1 MLSETVASP
10 SKKGLFMWFKEIYS
24 TCLLIFCS
32 IIVLTVIFQE
42 NSTLS
47 QFNAW
52 VAFFVFFISL
62 YWLSMVEGGQA
73 SLVGLPPVDMELY
86 HESHPTTHKIMAVIN
101 RGDTIDRYLMGRQF
115 MVLALVFVENLCAH
129 AKDPE
134 MSILGMP
141 IIINKMFLNTGLAVF
156 FMTAMIGKISAQVNA
171 SRCMLDY
178 VNNFFAY
185 FTMQFAR
192 AIEVSGLLHCC
203 YPVQMFFAKAAGQ
216 PLVSKEAP
224 RSQVQNIFFW
234 GRVLISAAILLF
246 AFAVTISALWNGQT
260 TMWEGIPAWVTLVFF
275 FLFMAIVGMLEGMQI
290 AFFAVARMSSEERA
304 KSTWAKK
311 TCNVLF
317 EGDGRNL
324 AGFMIGRQMCVTL
337 CFFIIARVTTVK
349 LNDGDPNIFG
359 VSDVVQ
365 KFFETGLLGALITT
379 IVASIAWQLVASAF
393 PMAFLSTPITYV
405 LLRFCLGLEWTG
417 LCQGSWVVARAH
429 RKLVKFKRD
438 EVYIGTAEER
448 AAKCAADPKSFD
460 EDDDH
465 KLDVVPGHMYPG
477 PACLPIHNISGVKRT
492 LDEIDYLEAD
502 LTQQY
507 LDIRTRLQRLQEH
520 KKTMIAHNEIEEQKD
535 MVPPSMAAKSDD
547 VEDAGD
553 PSESKLKH
561 ISYDDQV

>member
-52 VAFFVFFISL
+52 VAFFIFFISL

-73 SLVGLPPVDMELY
+73 SLVGLPPVDSELY
-86 HESHPTTHKIMAVIN
+86 HESHPTTHKIMTVIN
-101 RGDTIDRYLMGRQF
+101 TGDTIDRYLMGRQF

-141 IIINKMFLNTGLAVF
+141 IIINKIFLSTGLAVF

-234 GRVLISAAILLF
+234 GRVLISTAILFF

-260 TMWEGIPAWVTLVFF
+260 TMWEGVPAWVTLVFF

-304 KSTWAKK
+304 KSAWAKK

-417 LCQGSWVVARAH
+417 LCQGSWVFARAH

-507 LDIRTRLQRLQEH
+507 LDIRNRLQRLQEH

-535 MVPPSMAAKSDD
+535 MVPPSMVAKSDD

>member
-1 MLSETVASP
+1 
-10 SKKGLFMWFKEIYS
+10 
-24 TCLLIFCS
+24 
-32 IIVLTVIFQE
+32 
-42 NSTLS
+42 
-47 QFNAW
+47 
-52 VAFFVFFISL
+52 
-62 YWLSMVEGGQA
+62 MVEGGQA
-73 SLVGLPPVDMELY
+73 SLVGLPPVDSELY
-86 HESHPTTHKIMAVIN
+86 HESHPTTHKIMTVIN
-101 RGDTIDRYLMGRQF
+101 TGDTIDRYLMGRQF

-141 IIINKMFLNTGLAVF
+141 IIINKIFLSTGLAVF

-178 VNNFFAY
+178 VNNYFAY

-192 AIEVSGLLHCC
+192 AVEVSGLLHCC

-234 GRVLISAAILLF
+234 GRVLISTAILFF

-260 TMWEGIPAWVTLVFF
+260 TMWEGVPAWVTLVFF

-304 KSTWAKK
+304 KSAWAKK

-359 VSDVVQ
+359 VSDVAQ

-379 IVASIAWQLVASAF
+379 IVASIAWQLIASAF

-477 PACLPIHNISGVKRT
+477 PACLPIHNISGVRRT
-492 LDEIDYLEAD
+492 LDEIEYLEAD

-507 LDIRTRLQRLQEH
+507 LDIRNRLQRLQEH

-535 MVPPSMAAKSDD
+535 MVPPSMVAKSDD

>member
-477 PACLPIHNISGVKRT
+477 PACLPIHNISGVRRT

>member
-1 MLSETVASP
+1 
-10 SKKGLFMWFKEIYS
+10 MWFKEIYS

-42 NSTLS
+42 NSTLA

-52 VAFFVFFISL
+52 VAFFIFFISL

-86 HESHPTTHKIMAVIN
+86 HESHPTTHKIMTVIN

-141 IIINKMFLNTGLAVF
+141 IIINKIFLSTGLAVF

-178 VNNFFAY
+178 VNNYFAY

-203 YPVQMFFAKAAGQ
+203 YPVQMFFARAAGQ

-224 RSQVQNIFFW
+224 RSAVQNIFFW
-234 GRVLISAAILLF
+234 GRVLISAAILFF
-246 AFAVTISALWNGQT
+246 AFAVTISALLNGQT
-260 TMWEGIPAWVTLVFF
+260 TMWEGVPATVTLVFF
-275 FLFMAIVGMLEGMQI
+275 FLFMSIVGMLEGMQI

-349 LNDGDPNIFG
+349 LNEGDPNIFG
-359 VSDVVQ
+359 VSDITQ

-379 IVASIAWQLVASAF
+379 IVASIAWQLIASAF
-393 PMAFLSTPITYV
+393 PMAFLSTPVTYV

-429 RKLVKFKRD
+429 RKIVKFKRD

-448 AAKCAADPKSFD
+448 AAKCAANPMSFD

-492 LDEIDYLEAD
+492 LDEIEYLEAD
-502 LTQQY
+502 LKQQH
-507 LDIRTRLQRLQEH
+507 LDITNRLARLEEH
-520 KKTMIAHNEIEEQKD
+520 KKTMLAHNDIEDQKK
-535 MVPPSMAAKSDD
+535 SMLAKSDD
-547 VEDAGD
+547 VENAGD
-553 PSESKLKH
+553 TSES
-561 ISYDDQV
+561 D

>member
-1 MLSETVASP
+1 
-10 SKKGLFMWFKEIYS
+10 MWFKEIYS

-52 VAFFVFFISL
+52 AAFFVFWVSL

-73 SLVGLPPVDMELY
+73 SLVGLPPVDMEVY
-86 HESHPTTHKIMAVIN
+86 RESHPTTHKIMNVIN

-129 AKDPE
+129 AKDPT

-141 IIINKMFLNTGLAVF
+141 IIINKIFLNTGLAVF

-185 FTMQFAR
+185 FTMQAAR
-192 AIEVSGLLHCC
+192 LIEVSGLLHCC
-203 YPVQMFFAKAAGQ
+203 YPVQMFFARAAGQ

-224 RSQVQNIFFW
+224 RTAVQNIFFW
-234 GRVLISAAILLF
+234 GRVLISAAILVF
-246 AFAVTISALWNGQT
+246 AFAVTLSALLNGQT
-260 TMWEGIPAWVTLVFF
+260 TMWEGVPVTVTIIFF
-275 FLFMAIVGMLEGMQI
+275 FLFMSVVGMLEGMQI
-290 AFFAVARMSSEERA
+290 AFFAVARMTEEDRA
-304 KSTWAKK
+304 KSKWAKK

-359 VSDVVQ
+359 VSDITQ

-379 IVASIAWQLVASAF
+379 IVASIAWQLIASAF
-393 PMAFLSTPITYV
+393 PMAFLSTPVTYV

-429 RKLVKFKRD
+429 RKIVKFKRD

-448 AAKCAADPKSFD
+448 AAKSKENPMSFD

-477 PACLPIHNISGVKRT
+477 PACLPMHNISGVNRT
-492 LDEIDYLEAD
+492 LDEIEYLESD
-502 LTQQY
+502 LKQQHR
-507 LDIRTRLQRLQEH
+507 DIENRLARLEEH
-520 KKTMIAHNEIEEQKD
+520 KKKMLVHDDIEEQKK
-535 MVPPSMAAKSDD
+535 AAKSDD
-547 VEDAGD
+547 IEEMNT
-553 PSESKLKH
+553 PSYEGETSG
-561 ISYDDQV
+561 SD

>member
-86 HESHPTTHKIMAVIN
+86 HESHPTTHKIMTVIN

-178 VNNFFAY
+178 VNNYFAY

-448 AAKCAADPKSFD
+448 AAKCAADPKIFD

-477 PACLPIHNISGVKRT
+477 PACLPIHNISGVRRT

-535 MVPPSMAAKSDD
+535 MVPPSMVAKSDD